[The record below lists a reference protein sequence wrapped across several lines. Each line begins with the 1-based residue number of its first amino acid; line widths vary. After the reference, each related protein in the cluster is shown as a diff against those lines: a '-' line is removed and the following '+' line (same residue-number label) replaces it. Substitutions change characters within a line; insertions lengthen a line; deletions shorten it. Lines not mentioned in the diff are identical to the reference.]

1 MNNIISANLRTG
13 VEGHFRLEVL
23 RSDGSVKED
32 TGFFRNLILNQGLD
46 NLFKMP
52 AVRAYY
58 FIQVGFGNGA
68 PSVTDTALQS
78 HAAGINSFSEY
89 HNDPTGVV
97 TTSPR
102 YYYDQATVTFATGA
116 VVGNVAEIGAASSNT
131 GPNTLFS
138 RALVK
143 DSNGDPTTVSVL
155 ADEQLRVTYQLRWY
169 IPEGEATGTLDLGEQ
184 VVKYAIRASFNNRI
198 NNTLFGRP
206 YEAFGW
212 LARNSWDAYA
222 AGATLAP
229 LGTAGPTGSSIT
241 IGVTPAGAWQGSYVN
256 GSFSRTCRATFSPAQ
271 ITSAI
276 GGFHFNPTHVG
287 PMQVVFDPPIAKT
300 NTKRLSL
307 DITSSISRYAL

>member
-1 MNNIISANLRTG
+1 MNNIISANLSTG

-52 AVRAYY
+52 AVQAYY
-58 FIQVGFGNGA
+58 YIQVGFGNGA

-78 HAAGINSFSEY
+78 HAAGINSFSQY
-89 HNDPTGVV
+89 YNDPTGVV

-102 YYYDQATVTFATGA
+102 YYYDRATVTFATGA
-116 VVGNVAEIGAASSNT
+116 VVGNVAEIGAASSSA

-155 ADEQLRVTYQLRWY
+155 ADEQLRVTYELRWY

-184 VVKYAIRASFNNRI
+184 VVEYAIRASFRNSTSNSLR
-198 NNTLFGRP
+198 GRP
-206 YEAFGW
+206 YEEFGW
-212 LARNSWDAYA
+212 LGRNSWSAYP
-222 AGATLAP
+222 AGAALTQ
-229 LGTAGPTGSSIT
+229 LGTAGPTGEPHADDVS
-241 IGVTPAGAWQGSYVN
+241 AAAEWQGSYVN

-276 GGFHFNPTHVG
+276 GGFRFNPTNVG